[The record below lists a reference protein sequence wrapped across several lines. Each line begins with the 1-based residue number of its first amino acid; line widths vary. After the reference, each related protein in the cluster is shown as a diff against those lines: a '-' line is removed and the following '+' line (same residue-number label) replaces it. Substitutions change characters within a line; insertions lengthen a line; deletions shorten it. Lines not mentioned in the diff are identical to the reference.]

1 VSALGQKRTLA
12 VQQGVSALP
21 PRADIA
27 VRTSHL
33 TRHYLG
39 QSGQVHID
47 ARNADLYIRKVSF
60 GSVIDAD
67 IVPDTERQTT
77 VAVENPAH
85 FSQLADITPDGWD
98 RASPLAQPEMFWP
111 CRLDRNS
118 TAQAIVP

>member
-1 VSALGQKRTLA
+1 MSAKCQE
-12 VQQGVSALP
+12 
-21 PRADIA
+21 
-27 VRTSHL
+27 RTSHL

-39 QSGQVHID
+39 QSGASAID
-47 ARNADLYIRKVSF
+47 ARNADLYIRKASF

-67 IVPDTERQTT
+67 IVPDTGRQTT

>member
-1 VSALGQKRTLA
+1 M
-12 VQQGVSALP
+12 P
-21 PRADIA
+21 IADIA
-27 VRTSHL
+27 PNAPLLRAIWGKCTLMRETLTSTSEKL
-33 TRHYLG
+33 
-39 QSGQVHID
+39 
-47 ARNADLYIRKVSF
+47 SF

>member
-1 VSALGQKRTLA
+1 MAFFLRKPSTPCQFTHFNLSGSRGALQA

-60 GSVIDAD
+60 GSVIDVD
-67 IVPDTERQTT
+67 IVPDTERPTT

-85 FSQLADITPDGWD
+85 FSQLADIT
-98 RASPLAQPEMFWP
+98 
-111 CRLDRNS
+111 
-118 TAQAIVP
+118 